1 MAASIYGSQTPA
13 ATQGLAA
20 YLQALQAKA
29 NDPANGSTGTS
40 AGLGGSTANGTLG
53 TVSGGTVSGST
64 GKSSSD
70 KNSADPTFTQPLD
83 VVSLSA
89 EAQRLL
95 ANAQAPSAGPGSLA
109 TYLNTSN
116 AADTTSSNSFGISGL
131 GAIAQFRQWLSQ
143 PLGQPVPYPGDQQV
157 TSGTSSAGS
166 TASGQSSATAPASS
180 TSS

>member
-20 YLQALQAKA
+20 YLQALQAKT
-29 NDPANGSTGTS
+29 NDPTNGSTGTS
-40 AGLGGSTANGTLG
+40 TGLGG
-53 TVSGGTVSGST
+53 T
-64 GKSSSD
+64 GKSGSD

-166 TASGQSSATAPASS
+166 TAGSQSSATAPASS